1 MHCCLSAFTE
11 AIGLAC
17 QSLQHESMVFERSRR
32 GANYT
37 VLLLELLGHI
47 TCKGEADCSSEYSL
61 TRRPMKMLT
70 PDAPHPVVSCQAH
83 FCTGQTR
90 PELL

>member
-17 QSLQHESMVFERSRR
+17 QSLQHESMVFERSGR

-47 TCKGEADCSSEYSL
+47 TCKGEADCSSE
-61 TRRPMKMLT
+61 
-70 PDAPHPVVSCQAH
+70 
-83 FCTGQTR
+83 
-90 PELL
+90 